1 MLKFTIDS
9 NESVFV
15 PDDGDSDNGDQD
27 PNQIPDLE
35 LDQEDNADG
44 PSVTKRRSSG
54 GYKKWAELQEKQKK
68 RVTEPFLEM
77 LEFCHRKTFLV

>member
-27 PNQIPDLE
+27 PNQILFRKCYRVLP
-35 LDQEDNADG
+35 
-44 PSVTKRRSSG
+44 
-54 GYKKWAELQEKQKK
+54 QK
-68 RVTEPFLEM
+68 
-77 LEFCHRKTFLV
+77 KTFLV

>member
-15 PDDGDSDNGDQD
+15 PDDGDSDNGDHD

-44 PSVTKRRSSG
+44 PSVKKRRSSG
-54 GYKKWAELQEKQKK
+54 GYKNGQSYKRNRKK
-68 RVTEPFLEM
+68 GSPSLFWK
-77 LEFCHRKTFLV
+77 C